1 MNRED
6 VIRMAR
12 EVGLTAKP
20 CASAEYIAIRAGE
33 AEDTNE
39 RMRLT
44 EDGQVLIVDEGY
56 FWQVGT
62 VQDVANAIRAR
73 GESK

>member
-1 MNRED
+1 MTRDDIIQLANQSGF
-6 VIRMAR
+6 I
-12 EVGLTAKP
+12 AKP
-20 CASAEYIAIRAGE
+20 CASEEYIAIRVGE

-62 VQDVANAIRAR
+62 VQDVANSIRAR
-73 GESK
+73 GET

>member
-6 VIRMAR
+6 VIRSANEAGMI
-12 EVGLTAKP
+12 AKP
-20 CASAEYIAIRAGE
+20 CASEEYIAIRAGE

-44 EDGQVLIVDEGY
+44 EDGQVLVVDEGY
-56 FWQVGT
+56 YWQVGT
-62 VQDVANAIRAR
+62 VEDVANAIRAR